1 MKKSVPHKI
10 KSISELHQLFAL
22 PKPDHPL
29 VSVIDFALLS
39 YKHSDIWKHFTN
51 DFYCITLKKGI
62 NGKFKYG
69 QRDYDFDEGMMTLTK
84 PDQVFSVTHTN
95 DNPVTGFMLVFK
107 PDLIRNYP
115 LGKTIH
121 NYGFFSYSIAEALH
135 LSDKEDVIISGLLK
149 QMQDELKNNID
160 HYSQDLI
167 VSHLDLLLNYI
178 NRFYG
183 RQFITRKTSN
193 PDLLSRIDQ
202 TLLNYFE
209 NENGVL
215 KGVPTVQYLS
225 QELNISSN
233 YLSDLL
239 RSITGLNTQQYIQN
253 HIIEKSKQL
262 LAGSNLSVNE
272 IAYSLGFEYPQSF
285 SKLFKKKT
293 NITPLQFRQSFN

>member
-1 MKKSVPHKI
+1 M
-10 KSISELHQLFAL
+10 
-22 PKPDHPL
+22 
-29 VSVIDFALLS
+29 
-39 YKHSDIWKHFTN
+39 
-51 DFYCITLKKGI
+51 
-62 NGKFKYG
+62 
-69 QRDYDFDEGMMTLTK
+69 
-84 PDQVFSVTHTN
+84 
-95 DNPVTGFMLVFK
+95 
-107 PDLIRNYP
+107 
-115 LGKTIH
+115 
-121 NYGFFSYSIAEALH
+121 
-135 LSDKEDVIISGLLK
+135 
-149 QMQDELKNNID
+149 
-160 HYSQDLI
+160 
-167 VSHLDLLLNYI
+167 
-178 NRFYG
+178 
-183 RQFITRKTSN
+183 
-193 PDLLSRIDQ
+193 SRIDQ